1 MKRKIRYLL
10 PALLFLLGAAILLYP
25 PLSSF
30 WNQRRQ
36 NTQIAAYR
44 QTVAALDAA
53 DRATQR
59 AAAQAYNDGLPRDF
73 HDAFTGR
80 QPPEDDLYWSLL
92 DPNGT
97 GVMGYLGD
105 PEDRCAAF
113 HWLRNGRGHPAVR
126 HRTPGGDVASNRR
139 GGDPLHT
146 YRPQRITLRQAAD
159 RPGPDAVQRLLF
171 PLCAGGKVY
180 L

>member
-36 NTQIAAYR
+36 DTQIAAYR
-44 QTVAALDAA
+44 QTMAALDAA
-53 DRATQR
+53 DRAAQR

-97 GVMGYLGD
+97 GVMGDIWRSRRSVCGFPLAT
-105 PEDRCAAF
+105 ERTRTSCCAASDT
-113 HWLRNGRGHPAVR
+113 WRGLRFRSAGRGPIAFLPA
-126 HRTPGGDVASNRR
+126 T
-139 GGDPLHT
+139 
-146 YRPQRITLRQAAD
+146 AD
-159 RPGPDAVQRLLF
+159 YPP
-171 PLCAGGKVY
+171 PSC
-180 L
+180 

>member
-36 NTQIAAYR
+36 DTQIAAYR
-44 QTVAALDAA
+44 QTMAALDAA
-53 DRATQR
+53 DRAAQR

-92 DPNGT
+92 DPNVT
-97 GVMGYLGD
+97 CVM
-105 PEDRCAAF
+105 
-113 HWLRNGRGHPAVR
+113 
-126 HRTPGGDVASNRR
+126 
-139 GGDPLHT
+139 
-146 YRPQRITLRQAAD
+146 
-159 RPGPDAVQRLLF
+159 
-171 PLCAGGKVY
+171 
-180 L
+180 